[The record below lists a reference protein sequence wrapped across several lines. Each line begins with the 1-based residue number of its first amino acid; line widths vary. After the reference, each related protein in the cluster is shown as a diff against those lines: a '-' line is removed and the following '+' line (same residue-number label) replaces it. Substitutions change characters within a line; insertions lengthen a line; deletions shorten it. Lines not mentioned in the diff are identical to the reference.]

1 MNGSADCRD
10 IRHALGVYV
19 LGAIDPAERSVV
31 DVHLSTC
38 PDCREE
44 LAGLAGLPALLRRIP
59 VGEAQ
64 QLADD
69 DVDEL
74 PGTGL
79 GGAGLT
85 GAGLAGAG
93 RTVASL
99 PGAEV
104 PSADM
109 LDSLLARTTRARQA
123 RRWRGLAAA
132 AAVVLVAGV
141 AGAAGWSATHHGDE
155 DAGSSAVAAHFT
167 SATATNPA
175 THVAATVRYAAQDWG
190 TVLDTTVKNVPTGAR
205 CQLVV
210 TDSSGHRMVVG
221 GWTTTYDEA
230 GVWYPGSAP
239 VALDSV
245 RSFEITS
252 QGKVLVTV
260 RAH

>member
-19 LGAIDPAERSVV
+19 LGAIEPAERSVV

-38 PDCREE
+38 PECREE

-64 QLADD
+64 QMTDEA
-69 DVDEL
+69 VDEL
-74 PGTGL
+74 PG
-79 GGAGLT
+79 
-85 GAGLAGAG
+85 
-93 RTVASL
+93 V
-99 PGAEV
+99 EV
-104 PSADM
+104 PSEEM
-109 LDSLLARTTRARQA
+109 LRSLLSRTTRARQA

-132 AAVVLVAGV
+132 AAVVLVAGA
-141 AGAAGWSATHHGDE
+141 AGAAGWSAIQHSTGG
-155 DAGSSAVAAHFT
+155 AGGSAEPAHFT
-167 SATATNPA
+167 SATATNSV
-175 THVAATVRYAAQDWG
+175 THVAATVRYAAEDWG
-190 TVLDTTVKNVPTGAR
+190 TVLDTHVKNVPTGAR

-210 TDSSGHRMVVG
+210 TDSSGHSTVVG

-230 GVWYPGSAP
+230 DVWYPGSAP
-239 VALDSV
+239 VMLDSV

-260 RAH
+260 KAH

>member
-19 LGAIDPAERSVV
+19 LGAIDPAERAMV
-31 DVHLSTC
+31 DLHLSTC
-38 PDCREE
+38 PECREE

-64 QLADD
+64 QLAEDD
-69 DVDEL
+69 
-74 PGTGL
+74 L
-79 GGAGLT
+79 GEPPGAG
-85 GAGLAGAG
+85 
-93 RTVASL
+93 L

-104 PSADM
+104 PSEEM
-109 LDSLLARTTRARQA
+109 LRSLLARTTRVRQA

-132 AAVVLVAGV
+132 AAVVLVAGA
-141 AGAAGWSATHHGDE
+141 AGAAGWNALHGTARE
-155 DAGSSAVAAHFT
+155 AAPVPRCPRT
-167 SATATNPA
+167 SRRPPRPTRPPTWRRPSG
-175 THVAATVRYAAQDWG
+175 TPPQDWG
-190 TVLDTTVKNVPTGAR
+190 TVLDTQVKNVPTGAR

-210 TDSSGHRMVVG
+210 TDSSGHTTVVG
-221 GWTTTYDEA
+221 GWTTSYDE
-230 GVWYPGSAP
+230 GSVWYPGSAP
-239 VALDSV
+239 VARDSV

>member
-19 LGAIDPAERSVV
+19 LGAIDPAERTMV
-31 DVHLSTC
+31 DVHLSIC

-74 PGTGL
+74 PG
-79 GGAGLT
+79 
-85 GAGLAGAG
+85 
-93 RTVASL
+93 
-99 PGAEV
+99 AEV
-104 PSADM
+104 PSEEM
-109 LDSLLARTTRARQA
+109 LRSLLARTTRARQA

-132 AAVVLVAGV
+132 AAVVLVAGA
-141 AGAAGWSATHHGDE
+141 AGAAGWSALHHTAGG
-155 DAGSSAVAAHFT
+155 AGSSVVPAHFT

-175 THVAATVRYAAQDWG
+175 THVAATVRYAAKEWG
-190 TVLDTTVKNVPTGAR
+190 TVLDTQVKNVPTGAR

-210 TDSSGHRMVVG
+210 TDSSGHSTVVG
-221 GWTTTYDEA
+221 GWTTAYDEA

-260 RAH
+260 KAH